1 MVLYDSN
8 KHLIAISDN
17 TLETLGFRSLEEF
30 KRSVMDIAE
39 LFVKKPGYIHQ
50 FKSFHWIDYILTN
63 STVTHRAVLKTK
75 DGREFEVF
83 VNVNQLYG
91 LEYKNFYL
99 VTFEPNAY
107 EECFTQP
114 PSDTKVSSDTF
125 LVKKAEPSFENKEVE
140 IRPQAKEFEKPDLEK
155 ISEELNLSQDIVL
168 DFIKEFINHS
178 LERVEEINK
187 AINSGDVEKLK
198 NIIHTLRGVSANLR
212 LKPAVEILKK
222 SKNAQDL
229 DQLIDILEEFY
240 SYILFLAKEL
250 DINIDKEIV
259 LKKIVKTQIEQP
271 KESSQYEDTA
281 LNAAK
286 IEPKI
291 EEATKELG
299 ISLDEYREYLKELIN
314 EIKLNLAYNNFNE
327 LHKLASFARNLY
339 LQECA
344 RYLDQVSVNQNPQ
357 LVRQCINDLE
367 QLKKEPNPFTVT
379 KEDLEDS
386 LRQIQID
393 KKDFTEIIEDLI
405 IELKTLKDIKMKKEK
420 FLKKTKQLKS
430 IAESLRLGN
439 LVLLMNNV
447 LSNYPLDKFMLKQ
460 LEEAIYSLEKSVKEM
475 QVQQ

>member
-99 VTFEPNAY
+99 VTFEPNTYDECIVEPKESPSVKRAQKPETVIRK
-107 EECFTQP
+107 EEKTVQ
-114 PSDTKVSSDTF
+114 
-125 LVKKAEPSFENKEVE
+125 
-140 IRPQAKEFEKPDLEK
+140 IRPQPKEFEKPDLEK
-155 ISEELNLSQDIVL
+155 ISEELNLSEEIVV

-178 LERVEEINK
+178 LERVEEINSAVEK
-187 AINSGDVEKLK
+187 GDIQKLK

-250 DINIDKEIV
+250 GIKTDKDVV
-259 LKKIVKTQIEQP
+259 LKKRVVQQCETE
-271 KESSQYEDTA
+271 A
-281 LNAAK
+281 LNLSKNENAAEQK
-286 IEPKI
+286 SMEPKI
-291 EEATKELG
+291 EKVTKELG
-299 ISLDEYREYLKELIN
+299 ISLEEYREYLKELIN

-344 RYLDQVSVNQNPQ
+344 KYLDQVSINQNPQ
-357 LVRQCINDLE
+357 LVKQCVHDLE
-367 QLKKEPNPFTVT
+367 QLKKEPNPFIVTV
-379 KEDLEDS
+379 EDLEDS
-386 LRQIQID
+386 LQMIQID

-405 IELKTLKDIKMKKEK
+405 IELKTLKDIKMRKEK

-430 IAESLRLGN
+430 IAESLRLSN
-439 LVLLMNNV
+439 LVLLMNNI

-460 LEEAIYSLEKSVKEM
+460 LEEAIQSLEKSVKEM
-475 QVQQ
+475 QAGR